1 MLKKLI
7 LILTFCIGT
16 GVFAEDWDGS
26 TSKPSSKTV
35 DGVEYYV
42 ITSPSE
48 LAWFAYQV
56 TNNGKI
62 NFRTRC

>member
-7 LILTFCIGT
+7 LILALCIGT
-16 GVFAEDWDGS
+16 GAFAEDWDGS
-26 TSKPSSKTV
+26 ISRPSSKKI

-56 TNNGKI
+56 NLRGLRIK
-62 NFRTRC
+62 